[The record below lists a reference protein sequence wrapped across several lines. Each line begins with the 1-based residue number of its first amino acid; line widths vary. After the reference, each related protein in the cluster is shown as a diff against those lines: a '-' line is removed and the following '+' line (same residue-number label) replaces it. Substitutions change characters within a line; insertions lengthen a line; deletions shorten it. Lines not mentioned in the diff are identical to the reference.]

1 MAIGVE
7 FHGDWISFFA
17 GSHLGV
23 FFYPNRL
30 TEKYQMHAQIKTIYI
45 GIDCAIYIEHTM
57 TNSQICNLNAEI
69 CLIYLNLSELT
80 IKFRIFGDFQTTFWP
95 ITLRLPLWKGVIGL
109 IRGSGKNCRKKHF
122 FLKLMLYQ
130 WLRYNT
136 ELFSLKIFFAAGNVN
151 RKQNNNFEGKW
162 SKLFKEVKKTQ
173 HKAWRKG
180 QNKTAIT
187 SMTVLS
193 VF

>member
-69 CLIYLNLSELT
+69 YLIYLNLSELT

>member
-23 FFYPNRL
+23 FFYPDRL

-95 ITLRLPLWKGVIGL
+95 ITIRLPLWKGVIGL

-162 SKLFKEVKKTQ
+162 SKLFKEVRKTQ
-173 HKAWRKG
+173 HNAWRKG

-187 SMTVLS
+187 SMTLLS
-193 VF
+193 VY